1 MRAQFSEYQL
11 YLRCDFCK
19 EYSSANGKMCLFGDM
34 HAVHRFKR
42 FLLMA
47 LACLVASLAWAQ
59 PTVLNIEQLGQ
70 LTPQKL
76 EGYRSSEPKGRMLK
90 IGTLSYSMIERTFVH
105 GKKQINIMLF
115 DYHNASV
122 MYRQA
127 TQKWKGAEG
136 LDSDARLECA
146 YDLQGQPGWMSF
158 DKINNK
164 SQLALGVQNRFYL
177 VLIGEGMPLDVLE
190 AIAKS
195 FELSRFP
202 LPEVAITD
210 AKYR

>member
-1 MRAQFSEYQL
+1 M
-11 YLRCDFCK
+11 
-19 EYSSANGKMCLFGDM
+19 
-34 HAVHRFKR
+34 AV
-42 FLLMA
+42 
-47 LACLVASLAWAQ
+47 ACLVASLAWAQ

-76 EGYRSSEPKGRMLK
+76 EGYRTSEPKGRMLK

>member
-1 MRAQFSEYQL
+1 MYCFFAVCSL
-11 YLRCDFCK
+11 
-19 EYSSANGKMCLFGDM
+19 KMSVAIAIVAI
-34 HAVHRFKR
+34 AV
-42 FLLMA
+42 
-47 LACLVASLAWAQ
+47 CPGWAQ
-59 PTVLNIEQLGQ
+59 PTVLTTEQLER

-76 EGYRSSEPKGRMLK
+76 EGYRTTEPKGRMLK

-136 LDSDARLECA
+136 MESDARLECA
-146 YDLQGQPGWMSF
+146 YEVQDQPGWMSF
-158 DKINNK
+158 DKINIK
-164 SQLALGVQNRFYL
+164 SQIALGIQNRFYL
-177 VLIGEGMPLDVLE
+177 VLMGEGVALDVLE
-190 AIAKS
+190 TIAKG
-195 FELSRFP
+195 FDFVRFP
-202 LPEVAITD
+202 PLEVNITD